1 MENTNHTK
9 WIALAHAMSQLGY
22 DIIGGASDFTKGPGT
37 KGSALQKVTAIMLLS
52 RTLSNLKGIIT
63 LLDKGLVV
71 EARILARCC
80 FENAFWIAGLLT
92 QGDEFVEQMRQ
103 DDVRSS
109 RSRSELLLTTYRER
123 IPEEIEIQLRKQLR
137 SIKEQWPQPKSLSP
151 KDVAWSGL
159 LRDGY
164 HIYSQLSADAAHPSL
179 TALRRHYDP
188 DGPVQHDEI
197 GKTVIVGIDVVPAPD
212 EEEVTTTWEWACHA
226 VLGACAGVNE
236 ILGGTPAGEQLEEI
250 TARYQALTT
259 EVA

>member
-9 WIALAHAMSQLGY
+9 WMALAHAMRQLGN
-22 DIIGGASDFTKGPGT
+22 DIIGGASDFTKGSRT
-37 KGSALQKVTAIMLLS
+37 KGPAIPKVMAIMLLS
-52 RTLSNLKGIIT
+52 RTLSNLKGVIT

-92 QGDEFVEQMRQ
+92 QGDEFVKQMCQ
-103 DDVRSS
+103 DDARSS
-109 RSRSELLLTTYRER
+109 RSRSELLLTTHRER

-137 SIKEQWPQPKSLSP
+137 SIKQQWPQPKSLSP

-164 HIYSQLSADAAHPSL
+164 HIYTQLSADAAHPSL
-179 TALRRHYDP
+179 TTLRRHYP
-188 DGPVQHDEI
+188 DSVQHEEN
-197 GKTVIVGIDVVPAPD
+197 GKTVIVAIDVVPAPD

-226 VLGACAGVNE
+226 ALGACAGVNE
-236 ILGGTPAGEQLEEI
+236 ILGGTPAGEQLVEI

-259 EVA
+259 EVS